1 MCPTLAASCSTP
13 FYRASCDLP
22 RQPTLTCGATCL
34 LDLPVVPMTLPAPAR
49 HMVEYLVLGFAAFRN
64 RQACMLRRPSLLPLA
79 KYAKSC
85 HISVLG
91 AVVRCVRG
99 ARRGPGPGPMLP
111 ECALCVACA
120 RLVFCTCPQASIRL
134 YQPAPHTHTPH
145 PLLREA

>member
-1 MCPTLAASCSTP
+1 VCPTLAAPCSTP

-22 RQPTLTCGATCL
+22 RQSTWTCGATCL
-34 LDLPVVPMTLPAPAR
+34 LDLPVVPMTLPLTSGAHDPAR
-49 HMVEYLVLGFAAFRN
+49 PRPTHGRVSRAGSVLALF
-64 RQACMLRRPSLLPLA
+64 
-79 KYAKSC
+79 SC
-85 HISVLG
+85 HSRHMQKVATSACL
-91 AVVRCVRG
+91 ALCVRCVRG